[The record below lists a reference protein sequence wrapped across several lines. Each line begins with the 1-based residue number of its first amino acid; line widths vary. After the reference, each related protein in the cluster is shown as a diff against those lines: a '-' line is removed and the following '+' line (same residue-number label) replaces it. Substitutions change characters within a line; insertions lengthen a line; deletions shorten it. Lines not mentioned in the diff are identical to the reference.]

1 MTHEWKSYEGIL
13 FHSAYPLLS
22 CFQQD
27 EHGGTFRTHYGAQQL
42 PATLRLVERAA
53 LLSHPNVV
61 SVLHHGEGYLNEE
74 IIPFLLTESAED
86 TLAEVV
92 TDRALS
98 VEETREVAESV
109 TAALQ
114 YLHGLGAVHG
124 SVRPTAVFAVKD
136 QIKLLIDNPHADAS
150 PAEDVRGLGL
160 LLLQCLTGKPPEAV
174 PAKRI
179 SQLPSPFRQI
189 ITNSLLP
196 KPADRWGIDQIAS
209 ALSGNFLVPEVH
221 RQGPIPIRPES
232 SKRAKFNRDH
242 VRRNAAIAS
251 AVVLAGFLGW
261 QYTRQ
266 APKPAPVSAFSAPS
280 TPSTPVGPPAA
291 PPKES
296 SRTREAAPPKPQKQA
311 TGNQYVIVATYNRLE
326 DARKRAKSISHRWP
340 QFRADVQA
348 PHRPNP
354 PYIVTI
360 GANLSKEAA
369 TRLQQRARAAGL
381 PRDTYVQSF

>member
-42 PATLRLVERAA
+42 PATLRLLEATPEALAGAERAA
-53 LLSHPNVV
+53 SLSHPNVI

-124 SVRPTAVFAVKD
+124 SVRPAAVFAVKD
-136 QIKLLIDNPHADAS
+136 QIELLIDNPHADAS

-174 PAKRI
+174 PAKPI

-221 RQGPIPIRPES
+221 RPEPIPIRPES
-232 SKRAKFNRDH
+232 PKRAKLNRGP
-242 VRRNAAIAS
+242 VRRNAA
-251 AVVLAGFLGW
+251 
-261 QYTRQ
+261 
-266 APKPAPVSAFSAPS
+266 
-280 TPSTPVGPPAA
+280 
-291 PPKES
+291 
-296 SRTREAAPPKPQKQA
+296 
-311 TGNQYVIVATYNRLE
+311 N
-326 DARKRAKSISHRWP
+326 
-340 QFRADVQA
+340 
-348 PHRPNP
+348 
-354 PYIVTI
+354 
-360 GANLSKEAA
+360 
-369 TRLQQRARAAGL
+369 
-381 PRDTYVQSF
+381 